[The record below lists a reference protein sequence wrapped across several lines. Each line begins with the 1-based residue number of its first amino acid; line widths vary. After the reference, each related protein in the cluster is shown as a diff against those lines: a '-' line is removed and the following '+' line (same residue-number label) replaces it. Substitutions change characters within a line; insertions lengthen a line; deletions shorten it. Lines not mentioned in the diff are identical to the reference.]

1 MFSRVRFS
9 LLVSF
14 CASLAFGQ
22 IGTSTITGRVTDASG
37 AVVPQ
42 VAVTLV
48 NTNTNFQFSTVTNS
62 DGLFRIQSLQPGP
75 YRISFEA
82 TGFKRLIRE
91 NIDLR
96 VGDTLPIDV
105 TLEVGSVTDSVEVAA
120 HAQLLETETSA
131 TGSVMEGEL
140 LHKLPLYQRYINS
153 TLALVPGMTTD
164 GYAYGGC
171 ICGYHLAGQ
180 RSGHLGIFDDGVVG
194 NDQFDGTLT
203 SETEFW
209 TGLMAL
215 APSSPSRTPSPKL
228 RSSPPRCR
236 PNMAIQQAE

>member
-9 LLVSF
+9 LLLSF
-14 CASLAFGQ
+14 CASLALGQ

-37 AVVPQ
+37 AVVPK

-96 VGDTLPIDV
+96 VGETLPIYV
-105 TLEVGSVTDSVEVAA
+105 TLEVGRGPESVVFAVQAR
-120 HAQLLETETSA
+120 LLET
-131 TGSVMEGEL
+131 V
-140 LHKLPLYQRYINS
+140 Q
-153 TLALVPGMTTD
+153 
-164 GYAYGGC
+164 
-171 ICGYHLAGQ
+171 
-180 RSGHLGIFDDGVVG
+180 
-194 NDQFDGTLT
+194 
-203 SETEFW
+203 
-209 TGLMAL
+209 
-215 APSSPSRTPSPKL
+215 
-228 RSSPPRCR
+228 
-236 PNMAIQQAE
+236 

>member
-105 TLEVGSVTDSVEVAA
+105 TLEVC
-120 HAQLLETETSA
+120 
-131 TGSVMEGEL
+131 
-140 LHKLPLYQRYINS
+140 KY
-153 TLALVPGMTTD
+153 
-164 GYAYGGC
+164 
-171 ICGYHLAGQ
+171 
-180 RSGHLGIFDDGVVG
+180 
-194 NDQFDGTLT
+194 
-203 SETEFW
+203 
-209 TGLMAL
+209 
-215 APSSPSRTPSPKL
+215 SSNRF
-228 RSSPPRCR
+228 
-236 PNMAIQQAE
+236 